1 MDLNLTG
8 KSSWVWAQ
16 NAMITVKEQTT
27 VINFNV
33 NSMKVLMALHSINT
47 FYGATNNFMMMLI
60 LKRGEIF
67 KMVAL
72 LVCFTFS
79 SLLFAQQDLYQFDAI
94 DVRNGLSS
102 NQVNSI
108 IKDGKG
114 FIWFGTMS
122 GLNRYDGYNFKIFK
136 HKIGDT
142 TSIND
147 DYISQIIQ
155 GPGILYGCSQEMAG
169 IFLIHE

>member
-33 NSMKVLMALHSINT
+33 NSMKVLMSLHSINT

-67 KMVAL
+67 K
-72 LVCFTFS
+72 
-79 SLLFAQQDLYQFDAI
+79 
-94 DVRNGLSS
+94 
-102 NQVNSI
+102 
-108 IKDGKG
+108 
-114 FIWFGTMS
+114 
-122 GLNRYDGYNFKIFK
+122 IFK

-155 GPGILYGCSQEMAG
+155 GPRHTLWVLTRNGWN
-169 IFLIHE
+169 IFDPRTEKFT